1 MDLEA
6 RRKGIGGS
14 DVGAILGYNSIPGAC
29 VYKTATEVWH
39 EKVNGYSHNRTASP
53 DDPKTAMLWW
63 GIKLEPLLIE
73 AYKYFE
79 EVEEV
84 QCGDEVGQVSHPDNP
99 WLIANVDGISTVNG
113 KKVVLEIKNSD
124 RGDRDVWGESE
135 TDQVPLGYYMQV
147 QHYMYV
153 LGLDE
158 ARIVAR
164 VRGDTLIYHIMRDDD
179 LIKEMVN
186 KLSDFWHQNVLKKV
200 PPKAEKLSD
209 VKMSYKASEDEEVL
223 LAGEDE
229 FEMIN
234 NAKEIISKLD
244 EVKKEVEVKKTE
256 LAEVMKEKIAIVNED
271 GKKLVTFKPR
281 KDGVRVFKIN

>member
-6 RRKGIGGS
+6 RRSGIGGS
-14 DVGAILGYNSIPGAC
+14 DVGAILGYNAIPGAC
-29 VYKTATEVWH
+29 VYKTATEVWD
-39 EKVNGYSHNRTASP
+39 EKVNGYSESRTARP
-53 DDPKTAMLWW
+53 DDYKTAQLWW
-63 GIKLEPLLIE
+63 GVKLEPLLLE
-73 AYKYFE
+73 AYQYFE
-79 EVEEV
+79 ETEEV
-84 QCGDEVGQVSHPDNP
+84 QCGKSVGQVAHPDNP
-99 WLIANVDGISTVNG
+99 WLIANVDGVSTVNG
-113 KKVVLEIKNSD
+113 KKIVVEIKNSD
-124 RGDRDVWGESE
+124 RGDRNVWGDAE

-153 LGLDE
+153 LGLEE

-179 LIKEMVN
+179 LIEGMVK
-186 KLSDFWHQNVLKKV
+186 KLSEFWHENVLKKV

-209 VKMSYKASEDEEVL
+209 VKLSYKASDDDSVI

-229 FEMIN
+229 FDKIN
-234 NAKEIISKLD
+234 EAKEIVAKL
-244 EVKKEVEVKKTE
+244 EVVKKEMEAKKTE
-256 LAEVMKEKIAIVNED
+256 LAEMMREKIAIVNED

>member
-14 DVGAILGYNSIPGAC
+14 DVGAILGYNAIPGAC
-29 VYKTATEVWH
+29 VYKTATEVWD
-39 EKVNGYSHNRTASP
+39 EKVNGYSEARTARP
-53 DDPKTAMLWW
+53 DDYKTAQLWW
-63 GIKLEPLLIE
+63 GTKLEPLLLE
-73 AYKYFE
+73 AYQYFE
-79 EVEEV
+79 ETEEV
-84 QCGDEVGQVSHPDNP
+84 QCGKSVGQVAHPDNP
-99 WLIANVDGISTVNG
+99 WLIANVDGVSTVNG
-113 KKVVLEIKNSD
+113 KKIVVEIKNSD
-124 RGDRDVWGESE
+124 RGDRNVWGDAE

-153 LGLDE
+153 LGLEE

-179 LIKEMVN
+179 LIEGMVK
-186 KLSDFWHQNVLKKV
+186 KLSEFWHENVLKKV

-209 VKMSYKASEDEEVL
+209 VKLSYKASDDDSVI

-229 FEMIN
+229 FDKIN
-234 NAKEIISKLD
+234 EAKEIVAKL
-244 EVKKEVEVKKTE
+244 EVVKKEMEAKKTE
-256 LAEVMKEKIAIVNED
+256 LAEMMREKIAIVNED